1 MYTTEEK
8 IEQSLQIN
16 IDDAISGSVVDWINW
31 VSAYI
36 NRYTGTSFVSSNQIK
51 YYDVQKSTSQLFID
65 DFTSLTSVELLDTDG
80 DVEDTLV
87 ENDDFWTYPLNK
99 TPKNEI
105 RLNPFGQYGAYPYI
119 GSRKVK
125 VTGAFG
131 VGTVVPPDIE
141 MVATQMV
148 GDIIK
153 QVCGAAKGVK
163 SEKVGEHSVTYESVT
178 QYAIPYHSILDLYR
192 CPTL

>member
-1 MYTTEEK
+1 MYTNESK

-16 IDDAISGSVVDWINW
+16 IDDSISGSVIDWINW

-36 NRYTGTSFVSSNQIK
+36 DRYTGTSFISANTVK

-65 DFTSLTSVELLDTDG
+65 DFTSLTSVQLLDTDG
-80 DVEDTLV
+80 DIEDTLT
-87 ENDDFWTYPLNK
+87 ETTDYWTYPLNS

-105 RLNPFGQYGAYPYI
+105 RLNPYGRYGSYPYL
-119 GSRKVK
+119 GSKKVK
-125 VTGAFG
+125 ITGAFG
-131 VGTVVPPDIE
+131 VGTVVPSDIE

-148 GDIIK
+148 GDIIR

-163 SEKVGEHSVTYESVT
+163 SEKVGEHSVTYESVG
-178 QYAIPYHSILDLYR
+178 QYSIPYHSILDLYR